1 MLFQNYFFVL
11 PAGGKPGSK
20 QGDIDININID
31 GKNALGGGG
40 IERKNA
46 TDNNA
51 KANRQQEDL
60 KAKGIKIL
68 KKRRPLPREEY
79 ERMAKACQEEDTK
92 KDIDFLSLLRNASK
106 NGEDDSKVLKDTN
119 ATYFEVSMSLVSV
132 ISTMTGLILFETA
145 ISIIQV

>member
-1 MLFQNYFFVL
+1 
-11 PAGGKPGSK
+11 
-20 QGDIDININID
+20 
-31 GKNALGGGG
+31 
-40 IERKNA
+40 
-46 TDNNA
+46 
-51 KANRQQEDL
+51 
-60 KAKGIKIL
+60 
-68 KKRRPLPREEY
+68 
-79 ERMAKACQEEDTK
+79 MAKACQEEDTK